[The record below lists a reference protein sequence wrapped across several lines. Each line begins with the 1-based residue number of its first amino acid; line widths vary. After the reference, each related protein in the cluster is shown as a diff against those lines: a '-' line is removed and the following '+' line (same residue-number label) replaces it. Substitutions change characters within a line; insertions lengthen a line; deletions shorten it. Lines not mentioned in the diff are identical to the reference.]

1 MSDGQERHSIG
12 TEKERKVRILVN
24 RHSGFM
30 WSFKAVQ
37 AAFDRY
43 WDTAGNDLSYQFCHS
58 PEDGRLKARR
68 AVEQGFD
75 ILLVVG
81 GDGTVNTTASELV
94 NTSTVLGVI
103 PMGSGNGFARHFGI
117 PLRPEEAA
125 RTLATAG
132 MHSIDVG
139 MVNEKP
145 FLVTCSMAWDAA
157 LVKSFERSPVRGI
170 LPYVFAGVYEFL
182 GYDPQKITVELDS
195 GEVLTFPDP
204 VVFTIANLTQYGGGA
219 VIATDAQPDDGMLDL
234 VVARKQDVPVLAAN
248 IHRLLNGSIAEL
260 PRVVCRRF
268 RSLTA
273 TRANATQIQ
282 VDGELTDAPQ
292 TLSVRA
298 IPRCLNVLVP
308 V

>member
-1 MSDGQERHSIG
+1 
-12 TEKERKVRILVN
+12 
-24 RHSGFM
+24 M
-30 WSFKAVQ
+30 WSFNAVQ
-37 AAFDRY
+37 EAFDRY
-43 WDTAGNDLSYQFCHS
+43 WDTGGNDLSYQFCRD

-68 AVEQGFD
+68 AAEQGFD

-117 PLRPEEAA
+117 PLKPEEAA
-125 RTLATAG
+125 QTLATADV
-132 MHSIDVG
+132 HRIDVG
-139 MVNEKP
+139 MVNSRP

-157 LVKSFERSPVRGI
+157 LVKSFERSPVRGV

-182 GYDPQKITVELDS
+182 GYRPQEITAELDS

-219 VIATDAQPDDGMLDL
+219 VISGDAQPDDGMLDL
-234 VVARKQDVPVLAAN
+234 VVARRQDLPVLVAN
-248 IHRLLNGSIAEL
+248 IHRLLKGSIAEL
-260 PRVVCRRF
+260 PRVVFRRF

-273 TRANATQIQ
+273 TRANAAEIQI
-282 VDGELTDAPQ
+282 DGELVDAPRE
-292 TLSVRA
+292 LHVEVG
-298 IPRCLNVLVP
+298 PRCLSVLVP
-308 V
+308 RR